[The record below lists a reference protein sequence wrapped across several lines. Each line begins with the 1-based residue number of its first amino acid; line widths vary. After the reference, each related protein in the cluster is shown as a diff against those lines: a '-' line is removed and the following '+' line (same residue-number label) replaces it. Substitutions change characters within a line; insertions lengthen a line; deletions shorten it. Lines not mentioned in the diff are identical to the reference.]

1 MAVLTFTPSSYDSAN
16 SSYNTSYNSS
26 GDKATNGVYNGL
38 VPSNGCG
45 SESNATRTCV
55 FSNTGNGVQ
64 SYLTYSFDCSS
75 IPNNATIDSVSCTAK
90 ASFYKSSSTTFFS
103 SQILQLYNG
112 TTAKGST
119 ATVTGN
125 GASGSTHTFDGGTW
139 TRDELQNAKI
149 RYTVTRSTN
158 STDSAASFSFWGAT
172 LTVNYSYQGI
182 TYQITSVSNTDLV
195 DSIDPEGT
203 TNVTEGGDYTLNIYA
218 DDISNVV
225 VEDNGTDVTS
235 QLVQKE
241 NANSDSTVLGTYA
254 LVSGGFNE
262 QGASYF
268 QGIVG
273 KGVDGSQTTSNYYS
287 NGSSTIAVFTY
298 NLSFSSIPSNATI
311 TRLYCQVNGHA
322 ESTSRN
328 NEYMCVQLRT
338 GNTELSSELN
348 FKTIGTSNST
358 QTIEATTLPT
368 VEQLENLVLYC
379 RLGYYGGAI
388 NGATCYIE
396 YTTPNQYF
404 WQYTL
409 SNVNDDHTIYVTES
423 VVIPPDE
430 DPQKTYY
437 PVTISS
443 INATTEP
450 NKGTTRVESGTTE
463 TITIYPSDPLLS
475 LAIDNG
481 VDITSQLVHHG
492 GVIPDPTVA
501 TAPGASYGFNLNSS
515 TGYYVST
522 NAGVSSSAAVCRVTF
537 DLPVRCLVTF
547 QYINY
552 AEGTYDFGVF
562 GKIDT
567 TLSTNAWKSSSSAG
581 DSTTDAGLEQIRLNT
596 RSSNTSTPQTLTYE
610 IQSGEHYIDI
620 KYGKDQASDENN
632 DSLQWKITNIEP
644 LEANDYYTYTLSNI
658 SEQHSLIFIFGN
670 VTYYFVNSSTSTNSK
685 LYPNGQMVQLPGD
698 DYKLVIIPEDS
709 NDTVTVTDNNTDVT
723 SQLERKEVTTEKE
736 GVSTTVVNYI
746 YRLTNIQ
753 ATHNIVVSSS
763 TGTKNVYINDNGWV
777 SGTDILKKDNDRWS
791 SVKYTRIYIHNGTT
805 WIEDAQR
812 VISAKG
818 IIVRL

>member
-1 MAVLTFTPSSYDSAN
+1 MAIINDSKTFIPSSYDSVN
-16 SSYNTSYNSS
+16 SSVNGTDSTNT
-26 GDKATNGVYNGL
+26 
-38 VPSNGCG
+38 PSNGLT
-45 SESNATRTCV
+45 EATSTTRAAFTS
-55 FSNTGNGVQ
+55 FTTANSTTRF
-64 SYLTYSFDCSS
+64 YYRFDCSS
-75 IPNNATIDSVSCTAK
+75 IPQNATINSVTCDFK
-90 ASFYKSSSTTFFS
+90 ATCSSNYFNTRIAQLCYGTTKKGEPVTITNTSINNTVNVQTITNGGSWTREELNGIGIVVEAIRGTSTNEFTLSFY
-103 SQILQLYNG
+103 
-112 TTAKGST
+112 
-119 ATVTGN
+119 
-125 GASGSTHTFDGGTW
+125 
-139 TRDELQNAKI
+139 
-149 RYTVTRSTN
+149 
-158 STDSAASFSFWGAT
+158 GAT
-172 LTVNYSYQGI
+172 LTVNYSYNVV

-203 TNVTEGGDYTLNIYA
+203 TDVTEGGDYTLNIYT

-241 NANSDSTVLGTYA
+241 NANSDSTVLGTYT
-254 LVSGGFNE
+254 LVSGGFNG

-287 NGSSTIAVFTY
+287 NGSSTITVFTY
-298 NLSFSSIPSNATI
+298 NLSFSGIPSNATI

-322 ESTSRN
+322 ESTSRD

-368 VEQLENLVLYC
+368 VAQLENLVLYC

-388 NGATCYIE
+388 NGATCHIE

-481 VDITSQLVHHG
+481 VDITSQLVLHG
-492 GVIPDPTVA
+492 GVIPDPTVT

-522 NAGVSSSAAVCRVTF
+522 NAGLSSSAAVCRVTF

-567 TLSTNAWKSSSSAG
+567 TLSTNAWNSSLSAG

-596 RSSNTSTPQTLTYE
+596 SSSNTSTPQTLTYE

-620 KYGKDQASDENN
+620 KYGKDQGADENN
-632 DSLQWKITNIEP
+632 DSLQWKITDIEP

-698 DYKLVIIPEDS
+698 DYKLVIIPGDN

-753 ATHNIVVSSS
+753 STHNIVVSSS
-763 TGTKNVYINDNGWV
+763 TGTKNVYINDNGWI

-791 SVKYTRIYIHNGTT
+791 SIRYTRIYIYNGTA
-805 WIEDAQR
+805 WIENTQR
-812 VISAKG
+812 VITTNG
-818 IIVRL
+818 MVFGGVINN